1 MKVPSEHE
9 LVAQSAERL
18 TELVEH
24 PCRELDLHYPWHPVG
39 RPDAFL
45 QSDGNAFM
53 LECRITT
60 DIAALHRAVRGLKA
74 RVDHVRK
81 LGFPGH
87 IVPLLA
93 VPFMGDTG
101 RRFCDEEDCSW
112 LDLSGN
118 AKIRAPGLLVRI
130 EGKPNRFKR
139 RGRPASSFAP
149 MASRIA
155 RHLLTYPTN
164 DFSQRELAR
173 HIGMDEGYVSRI
185 VRNLAEQ
192 GLIAKHGNLIR
203 VPDPDLLLR
212 AWLDEYD
219 FSRHQRIAGHIP
231 ARDGDELMRA
241 LASALADQPH
251 SPRYAATGLA
261 AAWCLG
267 RFSAFRTASVYVHD
281 EAALRE
287 LEPLSFRETDRGANV
302 WILVPDDPGVFQG
315 VTTLDHVHCV
325 TTVQIYLDLHAHPE
339 RAKEAA
345 TEIKSRFLNWGSDDG

>member
-1 MKVPSEHE
+1 M
-9 LVAQSAERL
+9 
-18 TELVEH
+18 
-24 PCRELDLHYPWHPVG
+24 
-39 RPDAFL
+39 
-45 QSDGNAFM
+45 
-53 LECRITT
+53 
-60 DIAALHRAVRGLKA
+60 
-74 RVDHVRK
+74 
-81 LGFPGH
+81 
-87 IVPLLA
+87 PLLA

-149 MASRIA
+149 MASRMA

-164 DFSQRELAR
+164 GFSQRQLAR
-173 HIGMDEGYVSRI
+173 HIGMDEGYVSRV

-192 GLIAKHGNLIR
+192 GLVAKHGNLIQ

-212 AWLDEYD
+212 AWLDAYD

-231 ARDGDELMRA
+231 ARDGDELLRS
-241 LASALADQPH
+241 LATALADQPH
-251 SPRYAATGLA
+251 TPAYAATGLA

-267 RFSAFRTASVYVHD
+267 RFSAFRIASVYIHD

-287 LEPLSFRETDRGANV
+287 LESLSFRQTDRGANV
-302 WILVPDDPGVFQG
+302 WVLVPHDPGVFQG
-315 VTTLDHVHCV
+315 VTTRDDVHCV
-325 TTVQIYLDLHAHPE
+325 ATVQVYLDLHAHPE
-339 RAKEAA
+339 RASEVA
-345 TEIKSRFLNWGSDDG
+345 TEVKSRFLNWGSDDG